1 MRKKFLIL
9 NAQTA
14 LNTLLGQNK
23 TSMLCYIIIF
33 IKRKYVQSV
42 LGTEYWTTAKGWVF
56 FLGDRN
62 WKQKCRPQLKKSQS
76 FLQKQTEEG
85 KEIVWERTKKG
96 YHFPKRRI
104 FRMEPMQQ
112 KTKGSASTWKVRRW
126 LHLLQGNFSHLN
138 PAMGAC
144 AR

>member
-85 KEIVWERTKKG
+85 KEIV
-96 YHFPKRRI
+96 
-104 FRMEPMQQ
+104 
-112 KTKGSASTWKVRRW
+112 
-126 LHLLQGNFSHLN
+126 
-138 PAMGAC
+138 
-144 AR
+144 